1 MKKKGARRYLIK
13 GKEKAWVLRDKFGR
27 FKKWTQRKRAAKADR
42 RKKVSP
48 AVKSGYGFRGDT
60 KRKKK

>member
-1 MKKKGARRYLIK
+1 MKKSGARRYLIK
-13 GKEKAWVLRDKFGR
+13 GKEKAWVLRDKLGR

-60 KRKKK
+60 KRKRK